1 MKISVLQISQ
11 VVGGRLLASA
21 EAAAQQCTSCSW
33 DSREVAPG
41 SVYFGLPGANV
52 DGAKFVD
59 RAFEAM
65 AVLAVIRKAA
75 SEEILE
81 AAAQATRNL
90 NKALIV
96 VEDPQLALQEL
107 AHFWAGKIGVNIVG
121 ITGSVGKTTTKN
133 FVATVLDEKFKVV
146 CNKGNKNNEIGMPA
160 TVLSADK
167 GTEILVAEMGMYNR
181 GEIARLCE
189 IAQPNLAMITNV
201 EDCHIESCG
210 SSENIAKAKSEIF
223 ENLGLGDLGLIRKD
237 CNFHDLVL
245 EHSGVLS
252 SGAKLID
259 IEDQL
264 YLKNVEL
271 DKFQRAS
278 FDFDFDGSGNSKHCQ
293 LHTLGIYNVKNAVFA
308 GIVGAHL
315 GMKNDQIK
323 RGLENCQAEEGRM
336 QIFERAGEGL
346 VIINDAYNAN
356 PQSMSQGIA
365 AFERIEFK
373 GEKIAILGSMLELG
387 PTELKIHHE
396 IGKLLQNC
404 SSITKYILVGE
415 LGAHIADNFSKEE
428 LENTL
433 FCSDSSSAK
442 KELEKMNLYESL
454 LYFKASNS
462 IKLNDL
468 AKAIHR
474 ERLL

>member
-1 MKISVLQISQ
+1 MKISVQEIAEQ
-11 VVGGRLLASA
+11 TGGKLLATPQ
-21 EAAAQQCTSCSW
+21 AASRICNACYR
-33 DSREVAPG
+33 DSRQATPG
-41 SVYFGLPGANV
+41 CVYFAFPGARVN
-52 DGAKFVD
+52 GAKFVED
-59 RAFEAM
+59 VFKAGAF
-65 AVLAVIRKAA
+65 LAVVQA
-75 SEEILE
+75 SSAPELLE
-81 AAAQATRNL
+81 AASASAKKMDR
-90 NKALIV
+90 AIIV
-96 VEDPQLALQEL
+96 VESTARALQKL
-107 AHFWAGKIGVNIVG
+107 AAFWVGQLDAKIIG
-121 ITGSVGKTTTKN
+121 ITGSVGKTSTKN
-133 FVATVLDEKFKVV
+133 FVRSALGEKFKVV
-146 CNKGNKNNEIGMPA
+146 ANIGNKNNEVGMPL

-167 GTEILVAEMGMYNR
+167 DCEILVTEMGMYKR
-181 GEIARLCE
+181 GDIAKLCKIAR
-189 IAQPNLAMITNV
+189 PNAAIITCV
-201 EDCHIESCG
+201 EDCHIEVCG
-210 SSENIAKAKSEIF
+210 SRENIAKAKSEIF